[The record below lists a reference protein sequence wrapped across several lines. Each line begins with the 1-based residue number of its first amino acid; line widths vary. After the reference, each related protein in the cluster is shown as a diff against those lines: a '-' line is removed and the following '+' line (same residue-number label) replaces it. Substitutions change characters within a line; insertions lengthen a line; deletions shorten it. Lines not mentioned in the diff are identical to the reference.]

1 MVFHLPKNQRKTA
14 TIAGVIGNIIEWYDF
29 ALYGFMAT
37 VLSSLF
43 FPGDN
48 RTASLLAT
56 YGVFAA
62 GFVMRPLGSAVFG
75 WLGDTIGRSKT
86 MLISVAMM
94 ALPTFL
100 LGLLPTYEV
109 IGIWAPVLL
118 VAIRLVQGLSVGGE
132 FSSSVTYLVETSA
145 PHQRGLSGSWAN
157 VGSMLGMLLGS
168 GVATAATNFF
178 TVETLYDWG
187 WRLPFL
193 FGAVL
198 GISAI
203 LLRRHLPRS
212 EHFSRHER
220 EHGETSPLKEA
231 FTINAKQTLQGTL
244 FASGYGA
251 LFYLTLVYLP
261 NWLSEY
267 TPMELST
274 AMGINTAATAM
285 MVLLIP
291 LMGWLSDRYIR
302 RTTMIGIAIA
312 VMAVIILPLQYWMDQ
327 GSLMAAILAQ
337 FGLAILIAV
346 PSGVGPATFVE
357 LFPTEDRLSG
367 YSVAFNIGLGIVGGA
382 TPMIATWLID
392 VSGSDI
398 SPAYYLI
405 AFALLAIASLVWIK
419 DRSREPL
426 R

>member
-1 MVFHLPKNQRKTA
+1 MVFHLPRDQRKTA

-37 VLSSLF
+37 VISTLF
-43 FPGDN
+43 FPN
-48 RTASLLAT
+48 ESRTASLLAT

-62 GFVMRPLGSAVFG
+62 GFIMRPLGSVVFG

-100 LGLLPTYEV
+100 LGLLPTFATA
-109 IGIWAPVLL
+109 GIWAPLML
-118 VAIRLVQGLSVGGE
+118 VGIRLIQGLSVGGE

-145 PHQRGLSGSWAN
+145 PNQRGLSGSWAN

-168 GVATAATNFF
+168 GVAAAATNFF
-178 TVETLYDWG
+178 SHELLYDWG
-187 WRLPFL
+187 WRVPFL

-198 GISAI
+198 GVTAI
-203 LLRRHLPRS
+203 ILRRHLPHS
-212 EHFSRHER
+212 KHFSRHED

-231 FTINAKQTLQGTL
+231 FTVNMKQTLQGTL

-267 TPMELST
+267 TSMELST
-274 AMGINTAATAM
+274 AMRINTAATAM

-291 LMGWLSDRYIR
+291 VMGWLSDRYIR
-302 RTTMIGIAIA
+302 RTWLIRIALG
-312 VMAVIILPLQYWMDQ
+312 VMAVIILPLQIWMNQD
-327 GSLMAAILAQ
+327 SLTAAILTQ
-337 FGLAILIAV
+337 FGLAILIAI
-346 PSGVGPATFVE
+346 PCGVGPATFVE
-357 LFPTEDRLSG
+357 LFPTRDRLSG
-367 YSVAFNIGLGIVGGA
+367 YSVAFNIGLGVVGGA

-405 AFALLAIASLVWIK
+405 GFALLGIGSLSWMQ

-426 R
+426 L